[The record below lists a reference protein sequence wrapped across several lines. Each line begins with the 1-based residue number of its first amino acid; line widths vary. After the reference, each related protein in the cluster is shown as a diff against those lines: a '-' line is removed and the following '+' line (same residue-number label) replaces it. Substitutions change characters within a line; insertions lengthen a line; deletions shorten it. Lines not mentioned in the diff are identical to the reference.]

1 MIRFFQT
8 RAWIALS
15 LLAAGW
21 PVLNWYA
28 LRLNDGSDEP
38 WGLAAL
44 GAAALFAPWR
54 SWREPLPTHRI
65 VWLCGLLALYIVAFP
80 WMPPMVRALLLVTAL
95 GLTAASD
102 RGFPAA
108 WWGLLV
114 LSLPVV
120 ATLQF
125 YLGYPLRL
133 LTTQLC
139 VPLIALG
146 GHTARAVGTTLHWAG
161 ERVVIDAP
169 CSGIRMLWT
178 GLFFAACLACWH
190 RLDAR
195 RTFTLMRLAGLVLF
209 LTNVLRA
216 TFLFF
221 IETGLWSL
229 PSGSHEGAGLLCF
242 CLAAGVVLWIGE
254 RLANRPPARALA

>member
-1 MIRFFQT
+1 MR
-8 RAWIALS
+8 
-15 LLAAGW
+15 
-21 PVLNWYA
+21 WYS

-38 WGLAAL
+38 WGLVAL
-44 GAAALFAPWR
+44 AAALVFAPWR
-54 SWREPLPTHRI
+54 SWRDPLPARRL
-65 VWLCGLLALYIVAFP
+65 VWLCGILAIYIVAYP
-80 WMPPMVRALLLVTAL
+80 WMPPLVRALVLVTTL
-95 GLTAASD
+95 GLAAAD

-139 VPLIALG
+139 VPLIALAG
-146 GHTARAVGTTLHWAG
+146 QTARAAGTTLYWAG

-169 CSGIRMLWT
+169 CSGLRMLWT

-195 RTFTLMRLAGLVLF
+195 RAFTLMRLASLALF

-216 TFLFF
+216 TLLFF
-221 IETGLWSL
+221 FETGLWSA
-229 PSGSHEGAGLLCF
+229 PAGSHEGAGLLCF
-242 CLAAGVVLWIGE
+242 SLAAGVVLWIGD
-254 RLANRPPARALA
+254 RLANTMPPASAVA

>member
-1 MIRFFQT
+1 MLRLLTT
-8 RAWIALS
+8 RAFIGLS
-15 LLAAGW
+15 VLAAGW
-21 PVLNWYA
+21 PVLRWYA
-28 LRLNDGSDEP
+28 SRLNDGSDEP

-44 GAAALFAPWR
+44 AAALIFAPWR
-54 SWREPLPTHRI
+54 TWREPLPVRR
-65 VWLCGLLALYIVAFP
+65 VGWLCGLLALYIVAFP
-80 WMPPMVRALLLVTAL
+80 WMPPLIRALWLVTAL
-95 GLTAASD
+95 GLVAAD

-108 WWGLLV
+108 WWSLLV

-139 VPLIALG
+139 VPLIALV
-146 GHTARAVGTTLHWAG
+146 GHTAHAAGTTLYWAG

-178 GLFFAACLACWH
+178 GLFFAACLASWH

-195 RTFTLMRLAGLVLF
+195 RAFTLLRMAGLVLF
-209 LTNVLRA
+209 LANVVRA
-216 TFLFF
+216 SLLFF
-221 IETGLWSL
+221 IETGLWTV

-242 CLAAGVVLWIGE
+242 ALATGVILWIGE
-254 RLANRPPARALA
+254 RLANRQPSAASAP